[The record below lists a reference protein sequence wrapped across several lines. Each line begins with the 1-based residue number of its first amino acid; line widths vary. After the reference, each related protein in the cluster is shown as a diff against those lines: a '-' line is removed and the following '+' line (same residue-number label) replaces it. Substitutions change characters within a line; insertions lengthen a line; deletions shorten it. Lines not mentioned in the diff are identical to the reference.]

1 MTTAIAT
8 RRGVAVCGYDD
19 LLPERAVAALV
30 DGVQVAIVRTFDG
43 AVHAVGNVDPF
54 TGAAVISRGIVG
66 TRDGVAT
73 IASPLYKQVF
83 DLATGRCLDD
93 DAVTLGSYDVR
104 VEDDRIEVRVGY

>member
-1 MTTAIAT
+1 VTTAIAT
-8 RRGVAVCGYDD
+8 SRWVGVCGYDD

-43 AVHAVGNVDPF
+43 VVHAVGNIDPF

-66 TRDGVAT
+66 TRNDRAT